1 MISYVVLPTLL
12 LTEVNKLDKLS
23 QVLNINGTGL
33 YQKKLRLCPRYFMM
47 ISRLKLLFFVLL
59 GKAKIIFSYL

>member
-33 YQKKLRLCPRYFMM
+33 YQKRN
-47 ISRLKLLFFVLL
+47 L
-59 GKAKIIFSYL
+59 GCVRETL

>member
-33 YQKKLRLCPRYFMM
+33 YQKKIKVVSDILYDDFT
-47 ISRLKLLFFVLL
+47 I
-59 GKAKIIFSYL
+59 KIIIFCFTG